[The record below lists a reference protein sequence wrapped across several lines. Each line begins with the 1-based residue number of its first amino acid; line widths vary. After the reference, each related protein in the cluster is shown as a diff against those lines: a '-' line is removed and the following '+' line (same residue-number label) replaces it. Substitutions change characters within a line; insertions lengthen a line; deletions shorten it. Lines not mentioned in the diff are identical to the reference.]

1 MGGESLTLYDSLT
14 ANSTGTGWTPGK
26 TVIKMD
32 KTSAYFYPKVQFMN
46 TLILSGTNKIQTPNY
61 SGGGANQ
68 YGRTGKMTF
77 SDQSWMGFSNGLLV
91 DYEIK
96 SASS

>member
-1 MGGESLTLYDSLT
+1 MTK
-14 ANSTGTGWTPGK
+14 TG
-26 TVIKMD
+26 
-32 KTSAYFYPKVQFMN
+32 AYFYNKLQLMD
-46 TLILSGTNKIQTPNY
+46 TLTLSGTGQIKTPNY
-61 SGGGANQ
+61 SGGGAYQ